1 LSQEVRY
8 DGSVKYF
15 ARLLTPFIVA
25 VLAAIPALLIQFEYF
40 HTSALAAAGY
50 YGLAIVAAAFML
62 GWVGEAAELDL
73 SGGLSIG
80 LLAVVAIL
88 PEYVVSTIISFQS
101 GTNPAMEPLA
111 TANLT
116 GANRLLIGF
125 GWPVVALCG
134 WFAMRKV
141 KSKASNKADKSKTS
155 FGIELEPQSK
165 TDIGFMIWAT
175 VISFIVPA
183 MGEIGLIVG
192 VIMVILFVSYLW
204 RVSQEENEEPELHG
218 TAAFVGALP
227 QWGRR
232 TFLLIVALL
241 AAGIILL
248 CAEPFTEHLITAGK
262 EAGWNEYLLIQWITP
277 LASEAPE
284 FTLAFIFAARGKAR
298 VALAVLISS
307 KVNQWSVLAG
317 SLPIA
322 YVLGGGH
329 GAALPLDAQSVSEFN
344 LTIAQGILGIGIL
357 LSMRVS
363 GLGSLLLL
371 ATFVISFMFTDI
383 WARDILSIACIVA
396 AVPYFWINRA
406 NFWNVAKTPFVRKP
420 KVK

>member
-1 LSQEVRY
+1 MSQEVRY
-8 DGSVKYF
+8 DGSFKYF
-15 ARLLTPFIVA
+15 VRLLTPFIVA
-25 VLAAIPALLIQFEYF
+25 VLAAIPALLIQFDII
-40 HTSALAAAGY
+40 HTTELASAGY

-80 LLAVVAIL
+80 LLAIIAIL
-88 PEYVVSTIISFQS
+88 PEYVVSTIISFHA
-101 GTNPAMEPLA
+101 GTNPAMESLA

-141 KSKASNKADKSKTS
+141 KSKANNKSKTK

-192 VIMVILFVSYLW
+192 VAMVVLFISYLW

-227 QWGRR
+227 KWGRR
-232 TFLLIVALL
+232 AFLLIVALM

-262 EAGWNEYLLIQWITP
+262 EAGWDEYLLIQWITP

-322 YVLGGGH
+322 FVLGGGH
-329 GAALPLDAQSVSEFN
+329 GAALPLDAQSVAEFN

-371 ATFVISFMFTDI
+371 ATFVISFMFTDVLS
-383 WARDILSIACIVA
+383 RDLLSIACLLVA
-396 AVPYFWINRA
+396 LPYFWINRA
-406 NFWNVAKTPFVRKP
+406 NFWDVAKTPFVRKP
-420 KVK
+420 KV